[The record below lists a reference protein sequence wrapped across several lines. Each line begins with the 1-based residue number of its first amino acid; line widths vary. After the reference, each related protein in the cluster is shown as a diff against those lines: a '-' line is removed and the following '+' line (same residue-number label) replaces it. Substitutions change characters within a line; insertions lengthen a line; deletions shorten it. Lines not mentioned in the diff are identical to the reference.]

1 MQHILELGNEHF
13 SDTICRHLKGK
24 YVMLSQLQ
32 CGSFVV
38 EKCLRASKLGLRY
51 FVEDISHN
59 EGKLR
64 KLAHDKF
71 GNYVIQT
78 ALEISKEVILA
89 GTRIFFLPTNMV
101 LTLFGLVFF
110 FFFHSMANTLNEF
123 RNLFSVTFWEAK
135 HF

>member
-13 SDTICRHLKGK
+13 SDTICCHFKGK
-24 YVMLSQLQ
+24 YVKLSQLQ

-38 EKCLRASKLGLRY
+38 EKCLRASKLGLLY

-59 EGKLR
+59 EDVLK

-101 LTLFGLVFF
+101 LPLFGLVF
-110 FFFHSMANTLNEF
+110 L
-123 RNLFSVTFWEAK
+123 
-135 HF
+135 